1 MTNAL
6 THTRNVAFVGPNH
19 AGKTSLIEAILH
31 ATGAITRRGKI
42 ADGTMT
48 MDHEPEAI
56 ARQISTSTSCARFT
70 YRDCTFNVLDCP
82 GFVDFVEEAKL
93 ALLGCDIAVF
103 VVEPDPQ
110 KLIQMDSLMHFAE
123 EIGLACLV
131 FVNKMDKPDI
141 DFAET
146 LDTLKAMTGVKTLH
160 PMTALEYPISGELG
174 ITGYEDVLKMQ
185 AYKFDAQGKS
195 EKTDMPASIKAE
207 VETAH
212 EKLIENL
219 ADADDTVLEMVM
231 DGKEPPVDLLEKD
244 LKKAVREGICVPI
257 LVGSAHTDAG
267 VLALLD
273 TIVDECPS
281 PAEREYK
288 DKNGKTLTVK
298 EDGPVVAQVIKTYI
312 HPQFGKLSLAR
323 VFTGTINGDAH
334 LTVSSRSGA
343 KEERIGGLYWLLGKK
358 QETLSTAPAGSIVAI
373 ARLEAPHTGDT
384 VVTGKESTVMYAPPS
399 PPPLYSLAISPK
411 SHGDEAKL
419 STLLAKMVDEDPT
432 LKVDRDPDTNEYC
445 LYGQGEVH
453 LTLTRQRLE
462 RKYHLELDTKRPQI
476 AYKESVQSKVEAH
489 GRHKKQSGGRGQFG
503 EVYLRLEP
511 LERGAGVKFGESIVG
526 GAVPRQYIPG
536 VEKGVM
542 EALLRGPLANF
553 PVVDISANLFDGS
566 FHDVDSDE
574 MSFKMAAIIAMRE
587 GLQKAHPII
596 LEPIAEVTVV
606 VPSTHTSGVLSQVT
620 GRRGHILGYGPSET
634 RSGWDEVS
642 AHVPQGELWD
652 YIIEL
657 RTLSHGLGFY
667 TWKFD
672 HLSPVP
678 VHLSQE
684 LIAKAAAS
692 HEQGHGHGHGHGHE

>member
-1 MTNAL
+1 MNSL

-19 AGKTSLIEAILH
+19 AGKTSLVESILFVS
-31 ATGAITRRGKI
+31 GAITRRGKI

-56 ARQISTSTSCARFT
+56 ARQISTATSFARFT
-70 YRDCTFNVLDCP
+70 YRDNTFNVLDCP

-93 ALLGCDIAVF
+93 ALLGCDTAVF

-110 KLIQMDSLMHFAE
+110 KLIQMDSLLHYAE

-141 DFAET
+141 NFQET
-146 LDTLKAMTGVKTLH
+146 LDALKAMTGVKTLH
-160 PMTALEYPISGELG
+160 PMTALEYPISDASGL
-174 ITGYEDVLKMQ
+174 TGYEDVLNME
-185 AYKFDAQGKS
+185 AYKFDAQGKT
-195 EKTDMPASIKAE
+195 EKAAPPDSLMAE

-219 ADADDTVLEMVM
+219 ADTDDAVLEMVM
-231 DGKEPPVDLLEKD
+231 DGKEPPVDLLKKD
-244 LKKAVREGICVPI
+244 LKKAVCDGMCVPI

-273 TIVDECPS
+273 TIVDICPS
-281 PAEREYK
+281 PAERVYK
-288 DKNGKTLTVK
+288 DKNGKVIAVR
-298 EDGPVVAQVIKTYI
+298 EDGPAVAQVIKTYV

-334 LTVSSRSGA
+334 IIDTSRPGA

-358 QETLSTAPAGSIVAI
+358 QETLPSAPAGSVVAI
-373 ARLEAPHTGDT
+373 ARLETPHTGDT
-384 VVTGKESTVMYAPPS
+384 IVTGKDSTVMFTPPP

-411 SHGDEAKL
+411 SHSDEAKL
-419 STLLAKMVDEDPT
+419 STLLGKIVEEDPL

-445 LYGQGEVH
+445 IYGQGEVH

-462 RKYHLELDTKRPQI
+462 RKYHLELDSKRPLI
-476 AYKESVQSKVEAH
+476 AYKESIQSKVEAH

-511 LERGAGVKFGESIVG
+511 LDRGSGSKFSESIVG

-553 PVVDISANLFDGS
+553 PVVDISVNLFDGS

-587 GLQKAHPII
+587 GLHKAHPII
-596 LEPIAEVTVV
+596 LEPIAEVIVI
-606 VPSTHTSGVLSQVT
+606 VPSSNTSGVLSQIT

-634 RSGWDEVS
+634 QSGWDEVS
-642 AHVPQGELWD
+642 AHVPQSELWD

-657 RTLSHGLGFY
+657 RTLSHGLGYY

-672 HLSPVP
+672 HFSPVP
-678 VHLSQE
+678 VHISQE
-684 LIAKAAAS
+684 LIAQASAS
-692 HEQGHGHGHGHGHE
+692 HDHGHGHGHGSD